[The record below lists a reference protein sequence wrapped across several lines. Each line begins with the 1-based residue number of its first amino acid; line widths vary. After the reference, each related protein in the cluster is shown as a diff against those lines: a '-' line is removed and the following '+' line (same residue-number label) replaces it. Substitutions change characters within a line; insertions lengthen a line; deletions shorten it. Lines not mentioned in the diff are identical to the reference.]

1 MAMSRYDPFREAL
14 SLRRAMDELFAQSFV
29 HPGWVRTSQ
38 EMFTPMDV
46 QQTDQGY
53 QVRVAMP
60 GVKPE
65 DIEVMV
71 QQNTLTIK
79 GHYQSSTPQ
88 EESQGRQG
96 NWVMREI
103 RSGSFERSVIFDR
116 PIDPDKIQTHYEH
129 GILTLTIPVS
139 EASRPRRISIQSSQS
154 QPQQVTVESGQRPEQ
169 R

>member
-29 HPGWVRTSQ
+29 QPGWMRGSQ

-65 DIEVMV
+65 DIEVTV

-79 GHYQSSTPQ
+79 GQYQSSTPQ
-88 EESQGRQG
+88 EESQERQG
-96 NWVMREI
+96 NWVVREI
-103 RSGSFERSVIFDR
+103 RSGSFERSVTFDR
-116 PIDPDKIQTHYEH
+116 PIDADKIQTQYEN

-139 EASRPRRISIQSSQS
+139 EASRPRRISIQGSQG
-154 QPQQVTVESGQRPEQ
+154 QPQQVTVDAGQRPEQ